1 MPLCFI
7 LAESDKIPLPDY
19 VAHLSRLKYVK
30 ETDISST
37 LAGLN
42 NMARDIEAGF
52 FNYLRVE
59 RGLSA
64 NTLTAYRTDLE
75 KLTQFATSIGKDLV
89 TLERDDLGKFIQ
101 YLHKLGLEPKSI
113 ARVLVT
119 TRGLYKYLLLDGIL
133 KRDPSANLE
142 SPKSWQSLP
151 KFLLPEE
158 VERLLDAPDPAIDLG
173 LRDKAMLEV
182 LYATGLRVSEL
193 TAIKIEDLNLDLG
206 FIVTL
211 GKGSKE
217 RSVPLGQSAINWVR
231 KYLAIRPRLLGKKTS
246 SFAFVTPKGAPITRQ
261 AFWKLIVSY
270 GEKAKIG
277 HITPH
282 LLRHSFATHLLE
294 NGADLRSVQMMLGH
308 SDISTTQIYT
318 HITNERL
325 KQIYKQFHPR
335 A

>member
-1 MPLCFI
+1 
-7 LAESDKIPLPDY
+7 
-19 VAHLSRLKYVK
+19 
-30 ETDISST
+30 
-37 LAGLN
+37 
-42 NMARDIEAGF
+42 MARDIETGF

-101 YLHKLGLEPKSI
+101 YLHKLGLEPRSI
-113 ARVLVT
+113 RRVLVT
-119 TRGLYKYLLLDGIL
+119 TKGLYKYLLLDGIL
-133 KRDPSANLE
+133 KHDPTTNLE
-142 SPKSWQSLP
+142 SPTSWQSLP

-158 VERLLDAPDPAIDLG
+158 VERLLDTPDVSTDLG

-193 TAIKIEDLNLDLG
+193 TAIKVEDINLDLG
-206 FIVTL
+206 FVVTL

-217 RSVPLGQSAINWVR
+217 RSVPLGRSAIGWAM
-231 KYLAIRPRLLGKKTS
+231 KYLTVRPRLLGKKTS
-246 SFAFVTPKGAPITRQ
+246 PFLFLTPRGAPINRA

-308 SDISTTQIYT
+308 SDISTTEIYT